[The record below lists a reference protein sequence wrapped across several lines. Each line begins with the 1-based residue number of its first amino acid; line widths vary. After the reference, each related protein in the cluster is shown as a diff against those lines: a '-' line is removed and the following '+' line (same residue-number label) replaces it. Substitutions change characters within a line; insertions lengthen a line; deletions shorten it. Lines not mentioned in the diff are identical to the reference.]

1 MRNAPEMI
9 DVDTTQLQE
18 VLQRAEQALG
28 AKDAELIRAVFQSY
42 AYVAGLVEDKN
53 TSIRRLRQLFF
64 GARTEK
70 TEAVVGRKTDEP
82 VTTGPEGAA
91 EAEVAAG
98 EADADAAPDA
108 DPGPAAPGHGR
119 NGADAYRGAAR
130 VNIPHPSLTAG
141 DPCPACG
148 QGTVYEKAPGVVVRI
163 TGQPPLA
170 ATIYRLQKLRCHLCG
185 RVFTASA
192 PAGAGARKYDATAG
206 SMIALLKYGS
216 GLPFN
221 RLEGRQGIW
230 RFPCR
235 PRPSGTSWL
244 RSRRPSRRPSTS

>member
-9 DVDTTQLQE
+9 DVDTAQLQE
-18 VLQRAEQALG
+18 VLQRAEQALD

-42 AYVAGLVEDKN
+42 AYVAGLVDDKN

-82 VTTGPEGAA
+82 VTTGPEGVAA

-98 EADADAAPDA
+98 DAEAATAPDA
-108 DPGPAAPGHGR
+108 DPEPAAPGHGR
-119 NGADAYRGAAR
+119 HGADAYRGAAR

-148 QGTVYEKAPGVVVRI
+148 QGTVYDKAPGVVVRL

-170 ATIYRLQKLRCHLCG
+170 ATVYQLHKLRCHLCG
-185 RVFTASA
+185 
-192 PAGAGARKYDATAG
+192 
-206 SMIALLKYGS
+206 
-216 GLPFN
+216 
-221 RLEGRQGIW
+221 
-230 RFPCR
+230 
-235 PRPSGTSWL
+235 
-244 RSRRPSRRPSTS
+244 